1 VETLPSYWNQDR
13 SAIANM
19 PFGGLKVLSLESRR
33 AKEMETLI
41 RREGGDP
48 FVAPSVQERAL
59 DDHRDAFQF
68 VERLYAGEF
77 DLVVCMTG
85 AGLAFLRDL
94 AVGNGDTTADR
105 LAEGLRKVFIV
116 SRGPKPVPI
125 LRELGARA
133 QIVVP
138 EPNTWKEVVDAVA
151 SRPERRIAV
160 QEYGRPN
167 PEMTAALEALGAQVT
182 PIAIYRWDL
191 PPDLAPLRE
200 AARRLASRDVD
211 VVLFTSS
218 IQLDHLFQIA
228 EEMGIASEVRSSLI
242 EHAAVA
248 SVGPI
253 MTEALQTAGLP
264 ADIIP
269 IHPKMAGLVKAS
281 GELCA
286 AAISRKRRARC

>member
-1 VETLPSYWNQDR
+1 
-13 SAIANM
+13 M

-59 DDHRDAFQF
+59 DDHRGALEFID
-68 VERLYAGEF
+68 RLEAGEF

-85 AGLAFLRDL
+85 AGLSFLRDL
-94 AVGNGDTTADR
+94 AAADSAGNSTLAR
-105 LAEGLRKVFIV
+105 LAEGLRKTFIV

-138 EPNTWKEVVDAVA
+138 EPNTWKEVVEAVA

-167 PEMTAALEALGAQVT
+167 LEMTVALEALGARVT
-182 PIAIYRWDL
+182 PFAIYRWDL
-191 PPDLAPLRE
+191 PEDLQPLRE
-200 AARRLASRDVD
+200 AARRLAAREVD

-228 EEMGIASEVRSSLI
+228 EEQSIGDEVRRAL
-242 EHAAVA
+242 AQYTVVA

-253 MTEALQTAGLP
+253 MTEALEAAGLP
-264 ADIIP
+264 ADIVP

-281 GELCA
+281 AEQA
-286 AAISRKRRARC
+286 ADALVRKRF

>member
-1 VETLPSYWNQDR
+1 
-13 SAIANM
+13 M

-59 DDHRDAFQF
+59 DDHRGALDF
-68 VERLYAGEF
+68 VERLEAGDF

-94 AVGNGDTTADR
+94 AVADSADNLTLSR
-105 LAEGLRKVFIV
+105 LAEGLRKTFIV

-133 QIVVP
+133 HIVVP
-138 EPNTWKEVVDAVA
+138 EPNTWKEVVEAVA

-167 PEMTAALEALGAQVT
+167 PEMTSALEGLGACVT
-182 PIAIYRWDL
+182 PFAIYRWDL
-191 PPDLAPLRE
+191 PADLEPLRE
-200 AARRLASRDVD
+200 AARRLAARNVD

-228 EEMGIASEVRSSLI
+228 EEQGIDAEVRGALAQ
-242 EHAAVA
+242 HVAVA

-253 MTEALQTAGLP
+253 MTEALEAAGLSV
-264 ADIIP
+264 DIVP

-281 GELCA
+281 AELA
-286 AAISRKRRARC
+286 AGVLVRKRAT